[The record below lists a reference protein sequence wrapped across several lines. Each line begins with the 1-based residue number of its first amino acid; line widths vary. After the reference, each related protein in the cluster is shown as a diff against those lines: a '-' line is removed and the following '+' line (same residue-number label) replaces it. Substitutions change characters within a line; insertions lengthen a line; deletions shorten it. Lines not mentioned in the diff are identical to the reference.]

1 MGGDL
6 MSVVFK
12 LIICNCSFAQ
22 CANAVHSSDLK
33 VTLLVEHLTCKNTVV
48 AAQGG
53 FLGHVWEIIRP
64 PVDSGELDELG

>member
-1 MGGDL
+1 
-6 MSVVFK
+6 
-12 LIICNCSFAQ
+12 
-22 CANAVHSSDLK
+22 VHSSDLK

-53 FLGHVWEIIRP
+53 FLGDVWEIIRP